1 MKKWLAVALVTALFF
16 GLALAAVDK
25 SYRRGDLRI
34 FLVAG
39 KGIIENAEPYA
50 GSSAGSGFIYPPYFA
65 VMMVPFTVAPRVVG
79 ATAWFL
85 LNFASLVLLFA
96 TSLYLLERPPVKMAR
111 WFREKLRALWGG
123 KLNGVVAAAVVI
135 TAPLW
140 FENLTFGPINIQICA
155 LSLLGVYFAAAGR
168 RVAGGAL
175 LGAAVAPK
183 FFAAPVLLYLLIKKE
198 YRVVAY
204 ALATAAVLYVAPAAL
219 LGWGRNAALLG
230 TWYDKV
236 IAPAKGAALAYGMGY
251 NISLMA
257 AIYRLCVSSGLC
269 DAAFIYRTP
278 FLINA
283 LNLALAALLLLPLAF
298 YFLKRRRREEVGS
311 SGDGVVDG
319 LQLSLIIVSG
329 LLVIPFAWGAYY
341 VAAALP
347 VMAVLYARRET
358 SSRAARVVCPVL
370 LALFFVIFACFT
382 SSDIWGEGR
391 VAFYYYGLITA
402 GGLCLYAAVVVAL
415 MSPRRARPARV

>member
-1 MKKWLAVALVTALFF
+1 
-16 GLALAAVDK
+16 
-25 SYRRGDLRI
+25 
-34 FLVAG
+34 
-39 KGIIENAEPYA
+39 
-50 GSSAGSGFIYPPYFA
+50 
-65 VMMVPFTVAPRVVG
+65 
-79 ATAWFL
+79 
-85 LNFASLVLLFA
+85 
-96 TSLYLLERPPVKMAR
+96 MAR